1 MATKRVLSVAV
12 ARRRLDAAHKKAK
25 KAATAFNKANAV
37 YIKAK
42 AASRRADTKCRQR
55 ERAQARQCAVRR

>member
-12 ARRRLDAAHKKAK
+12 ARRRLNAASKKAK
-25 KAATAFNKANAV
+25 ETAAAFNKAHDQW
-37 YIKAK
+37 KRAK
-42 AASRRADTKCRQR
+42 RASRKADTKCRQR